1 MSPGLRWP
9 AAALVSMAL
18 GLAPPAVAQSPPP
31 PRPSP
36 PPPSPSPRPIS
47 DSVERVVERLEAQ
60 KKDPCREAKAQGRP
74 CFPVETVIKGPEV
87 SVRGSL
93 GVPPGDKRPAPG
105 GAPTIT
111 EMGPYRPGPPTRVS
125 PHVTFDPGCVG
136 KSVLKALKGKNDT
149 YYLYRIRDTHGE
161 RVSLYDRKLEPKTFQ
176 GDLELIG
183 RFTGECDALAAY
195 RREEARTASP
205 APGPSATPS
214 ASPSPGPS

>member
-1 MSPGLRWP
+1 M
-9 AAALVSMAL
+9 AAEQ
-18 GLAPPAVAQSPPP
+18 PPSSPPRRNEQHRCAHCGSRFEVWHTADP
-31 PRPSP
+31 LGTYVA
-36 PPPSPSPRPIS
+36 
-47 DSVERVVERLEAQ
+47 VEV
-60 KKDPCREAKAQGRP
+60 PCP
-74 CFPVETVIKGPEV
+74 CC
-87 SVRGSL
+87 
-93 GVPPGDKRPAPG
+93 
-105 GAPTIT
+105 GAPTVT